1 MEQPPQQPPAPAS
14 PPAQPAWG
22 QPPAAPAS
30 QWVQPPTVA
39 AARGSVTGLAKIGAV
54 ILILF
59 GLLWTLF
66 WGAVVVLGA
75 ALKGTFDQF
84 GTGVGDT
91 LGGAVAIIGVFF
103 LIIAVLELVVG
114 IASWMGK
121 EWARIGGIIYGLVF
135 GGICLVGALGTAS
148 GGSSSG
154 TNTTSG
160 LIVLGVLAI
169 AYFYTLV
176 VFAVRWRS
184 RV

>member
-1 MEQPPQQPPAPAS
+1 MSGEEP
-14 PPAQPAWG
+14 
-22 QPPAAPAS
+22 
-30 QWVQPPTVA
+30 
-39 AARGSVTGLAKIGAV
+39 
-54 ILILF
+54 
-59 GLLWTLF
+59 
-66 WGAVVVLGA
+66 VVVLGA

>member
-1 MEQPPQQPPAPAS
+1 MEQQPQQPPAPAS

-91 LGGAVAIIGVFF
+91 LGGAVA
-103 LIIAVLELVVG
+103 
-114 IASWMGK
+114 
-121 EWARIGGIIYGLVF
+121 
-135 GGICLVGALGTAS
+135 
-148 GGSSSG
+148 
-154 TNTTSG
+154 
-160 LIVLGVLAI
+160 
-169 AYFYTLV
+169 
-176 VFAVRWRS
+176 
-184 RV
+184 